1 MDVLLLSRLQ
11 FAVAVFFHFIFVPLT
26 LGITVLLAIMETLYV
41 RTGDE
46 TYKRMTRFWGKLF
59 LINFVLGV
67 VTGITLEFQFGTN
80 WSRYSAYV
88 GDIFGSLLAIEAT
101 VAFFLESTFVAVWAF
116 GWNKV
121 GKKLH
126 CFAIWAVAA
135 AGNLSAVWIILANGF
150 MQNPVG
156 YTLRNG
162 RAELENFWA
171 VLTNPYA
178 WGQFFHTVTSSWML
192 AGFFVLG
199 ISAWHL
205 ARRNEGELF
214 RKSVRIAAPFT
225 LIMALLVAVAGHQ
238 QGMIVAEY
246 QPAKLAAMESHWET
260 GSNVPMYVLAWPD
273 EEARQNSVQAIPLP
287 GVLSFMAFGN
297 FHAEVKG
304 LDAFPADDIPPVLLS
319 FLSFRL
325 MVALGGLFILLAA
338 WAWLKRGDLASS
350 PLLTRLLV
358 WLVPLPY
365 IGIMAGWMLA
375 EVGRQPWIVYGLM
388 RTSDAV
394 SPVPASSVGL
404 SLLAFIVI
412 YTALGILDVYL
423 LIKYARKGP
432 KADTTGSVGADDT
445 TGALSD
451 NAGA

>member
-1 MDVLLLSRLQ
+1 MDVILLSRLQ

-246 QPAKLAAMESHWET
+246 QPAKLAAMESHWDT

>member
-1 MDVLLLSRLQ
+1 MDVILLSRLQ

-365 IGIMAGWMLA
+365 IGIMAGGVLG